1 MFPLVLT
8 AGKSRPTEFKDVAHL
23 ICGPV
28 ELINSFVQWKVAQ
41 SSGAAVSY
49 YATAGVWISGSV
61 VGFLLITLMKHGNA
75 TLSRKWSE
83 RKLICNA
90 GWCILFHCSC
100 CRVGVAL
107 SLFITKRLR

>member
-49 YATAGVWISGSV
+49 YAKLLLVF
-61 VGFLLITLMKHGNA
+61 GFQAVLLV
-75 TLSRKWSE
+75 SY
-83 RKLICNA
+83 
-90 GWCILFHCSC
+90 
-100 CRVGVAL
+100 
-107 SLFITKRLR
+107 